1 MHGRKRM
8 VVATV
13 VTFFLYQILQC
24 IGHALSL
31 IHILPLKSAK
41 EVALMTNT
49 AITSLL
55 YGDTY
60 VQIPG
65 GDDPQK
71 VQVMGTNN
79 SFWRLFS
86 FSFVEGQPF
95 SEEEFQSCL
104 LYTSSVSCG

>member
-1 MHGRKRM
+1 M
-8 VVATV
+8 
-13 VTFFLYQILQC
+13 
-24 IGHALSL
+24 
-31 IHILPLKSAK
+31 PLKSAK

-55 YGDTY
+55 HGDTY

-79 SFWRLFS
+79 
-86 FSFVEGQPF
+86 
-95 SEEEFQSCL
+95 
-104 LYTSSVSCG
+104 